1 MGAVN
6 PPQRLW
12 IGTGLALSWLF
23 CASTVMAADVS
34 ATNGAALARIK
45 AAGVLVDGVEAASP
59 PYEFNDNGEINGFD
73 IELARLFAQS
83 IGVKLSV
90 IDTNWAGV
98 IPSLYADKFD
108 LIWSAMPETV
118 ARKRA
123 VLFSSIYAVD
133 QPVLIARV
141 GDTRQKVV
149 ADLKGMVLGS
159 QLNSS
164 VEEQA
169 HKLSDDNKLDL
180 DIRLYDHMDAAYLDL
195 NNHNVDLV
203 MTSRSSFSQLEKKR
217 PGLYRI
223 VLVLPPDL
231 FMAVAAR
238 KQDGDLIAAVNKFLS
253 QIQASGRLAALF
265 TKWFGIAPLPLP
277 AAD

>member
-1 MGAVN
+1 
-6 PPQRLW
+6 
-12 IGTGLALSWLF
+12 
-23 CASTVMAADVS
+23 MAADT
-34 ATNGAALARIK
+34 ATPNGAELTRIK
-45 AAGVLVDGVEAASP
+45 TAGVLVDGVEAASP

-73 IELARLFAQS
+73 IELAKLFAQS
-83 IGVKLSV
+83 IGVNLSV

-108 LIWSAMPETV
+108 LIWSAMPETA

-133 QPVLIARV
+133 QPVLIARAR
-141 GDTRQKVV
+141 DAREKV
-149 ADLKGMVLGS
+149 ATDLKGLVLGS

-169 HKLSDDNKLDL
+169 HKLSDDNKLGL

-195 NNHNVDLV
+195 NNHNVDVV

-238 KQDGDLIAAVNKFLS
+238 KQDGNLISAVNKFLS
-253 QIQASGRLAALF
+253 QIQASGQLTAIY
-265 TKWFGIAPLPLP
+265 TKWFGVAPLPLP
-277 AAD
+277 AGD